1 MNNSESFVT
10 INNVTYVVKFN
21 YHFYVSEMKEIAIK
35 GSHKKIRG
43 TKNTY
48 RILW

>member
-10 INNVTYVVKFN
+10 INNVTYVVEFT
-21 YHFYVSEMKEIAIK
+21 YHFYVSEIKEITIEGPHEK
-35 GSHKKIRG
+35 RE